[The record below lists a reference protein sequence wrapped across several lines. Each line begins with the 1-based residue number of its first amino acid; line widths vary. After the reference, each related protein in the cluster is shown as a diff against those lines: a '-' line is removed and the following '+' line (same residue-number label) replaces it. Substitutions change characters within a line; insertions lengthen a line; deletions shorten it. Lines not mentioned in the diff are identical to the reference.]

1 MLYEPLFK
9 IPVKAFCLFCVF
21 ALCSCGR
28 ERREPSLREQT
39 APPPALSEIAT
50 ALVRTGAGPFW
61 FELVPD
67 GPRLIPSPHHASL
80 EPFIPWRLA
89 RHITA
94 FLAGE
99 DSLIAAVNQEGF
111 LVFARTE
118 NGTAFYYHKNPA
130 WNDYS
135 IVSVFWYGNEKPRPA
150 ALLARDMVFAAAP
163 PPPPRPA
170 VWLLEEHGMAG
181 MELPA
186 FTALP
191 ASDWETGGLVWDGRL
206 WYCRRLKNS
215 ENGQGKEAYL
225 AAASLDGTAS
235 ESSGA
240 AFLEA
245 ARPRAASL
253 APFPLAEALEAAGVL
268 AGKPC
273 TFQAVSP
280 EFSAVRIFQTGMR
293 DDSTELVGGSAYYRT
308 GTAIVLLPD
317 GRGVFR
323 NGDNAGTF
331 TLPVLPE
338 HYAYTAAGLTDAGAA
353 GTENGRV
360 PVTVIAAWEEQKD
373 WNIGAAGFVM
383 LELTL

>member
-1 MLYEPLFK
+1 MPEEG
-9 IPVKAFCLFCVF
+9 A
-21 ALCSCGR
+21 
-28 ERREPSLREQT
+28 PS
-39 APPPALSEIAT
+39 PSGEIAT

-67 GPRLIPSPHHASL
+67 GPRLIPSPLHAAL
-80 EPFIPWRLA
+80 EPFIPWKLA

-94 FLAGE
+94 FLAEE
-99 DSLIAAVNQEGF
+99 DSLVAAVNQEGF
-111 LVFARTE
+111 LVFARAE

-130 WNDYS
+130 WNKYS
-135 IVSVFWYGNEKPRPA
+135 IASLFWYGTEKSRPA
-150 ALLARDMVFAAAP
+150 ALLARDTVFAAALQ
-163 PPPPRPA
+163 PPPRPS
-170 VWLLEEHGMAG
+170 VWLLGENGMKG
-181 MELPA
+181 LELPA
-186 FTALP
+186 FAALP
-191 ASDWETGGLVWDGRL
+191 AEDWETGGLVWDGRL
-206 WYCRRLKNS
+206 WYCRRLN
-215 ENGQGKEAYL
+215 NGGNGRGKEAYL
-225 AAASLDGTAS
+225 AAASLEGTAA

-253 APFPLAEALEAAGVL
+253 APPLLAAVLEAAGAL

-273 TFQAVSP
+273 TFQTVSP
-280 EFSAVRIFQTGMR
+280 ELSAARIFQTGMK
-293 DDSTELVGGSAYYRT
+293 DDSTELLGGSAYYRN

-331 TLPVLPE
+331 TLPVLAE
-338 HYAYTAAGLTDAGAA
+338 HYAYTAAGLANTGTA
-353 GTENGRV
+353 GTGRV
-360 PVTVIAAWEEQKD
+360 PVTLIAAWEEQKD